1 MNVILTKIN
10 KVFDAYKL
18 KNNYYGPASIH
29 IVQPPITVNLL
40 IKRLDFFSGL
50 FWEFVYIKPIIATI
64 QDQLFLYQV
73 RKGQIEFGAGY
84 ELNCSLQMEYDI
96 ERGEVKKEKYTI
108 IKVFKVIES
117 IPSKG
122 DIIVKAV

>member
-1 MNVILTKIN
+1 MLGRFTKKTIGLCST
-10 KVFDAYKL
+10 F
-18 KNNYYGPASIH
+18 KNNEYQPARIH
-29 IVQPPITVNLL
+29 IVQPTVTVNLL

-64 QDQLFLYQV
+64 QDELFLDQV
-73 RKGQIEFGAGY
+73 RSGQIEFRADY
-84 ELNCSLQMEYDI
+84 ELSCSLQIEYDI
-96 ERGEVKKEKYTI
+96 EKGEVKKEKYTI

-122 DIIVKAV
+122 DIIKVI

>member
-1 MNVILTKIN
+1 MLGRLTKKTIDLCST
-10 KVFDAYKL
+10 F
-18 KNNYYGPASIH
+18 KNNENQSARIH
-29 IVQPPITVNLL
+29 IVQPTVMVNLL

-64 QDQLFLYQV
+64 QDELFLDQV
-73 RKGQIEFGAGY
+73 RSGQIEFRADY
-84 ELNCSLQMEYDI
+84 ELNSSLQIEYDI
-96 ERGEVKKEKYTI
+96 EKGEVKKEKYTI

-122 DIIVKAV
+122 DIIKVI